1 MFYCIIDHGA
11 DLLSTL
17 KVASGQSFGETT
29 EFSQNKERLPEA
41 DSGVEDAF

>member
-1 MFYCIIDHGA
+1 MFDFIIDHVA

-17 KVASGQSFGETT
+17 KGASGQSFGETT
-29 EFSQNKERLPEA
+29 EFSQNKDRLPEA